1 MNTFKKITLTSAVAF
16 ALFAFNACGDDSG
29 STSASGE
36 NSALSSAVEDDESSS
51 SVNDD
56 SSSSVTP
63 GSSSSVIL
71 SDSEGSSSSSSV
83 KADGK
88 SSSSINKVGSSS
100 SSSVKGN
107 GVSSSSRMICSEEQE
122 GSTKKMLQ
130 TGIRYICTNGF
141 WVEISS
147 SSSATSSSSYY
158 DMSEQFNPDIEYG
171 SMTDLR
177 DGKVYKTV
185 RVEFGYDDIDSITI
199 FAENLNYGKLILGGT
214 VQSDSTKYCY
224 NDDPWY
230 CDNGFGGLYSW
241 SNAMKFPAACDSN
254 AVGTDA
260 CPEKFDYI
268 NDLLQHQGLCP
279 EGWHVLSISEW
290 DVLLKITGFIDGS
303 LFQREHGSKAVFG
316 GSNQYGVS
324 ILPGG
329 QWHPEGFVSMGK
341 FAEFWLPRQDS
352 EKGNVAFGTYFSQS
366 TYMRDSGSTKEQG
379 FSIRCVK
386 NYDRE

>member
-16 ALFAFNACGDDSG
+16 ALFAFNACGDDSN

-36 NSALSSAVEDDESSS
+36 NSALSSVVEDDESSS
-51 SVNDD
+51 SINDN
-56 SSSSVTP
+56 S
-63 GSSSSVIL
+63 SSSSVIP

-83 KADGK
+83 KVDEK

-107 GVSSSSRMICSEEQE
+107 GVSSSSQMICSVDKE
-122 GSTKKMLQ
+122 GSTKTMMQ

-171 SMTDLR
+171 SMTDPR

-185 RVEFGYDDIDSITI
+185 RVEYGYDDIDSITI

-241 SNAMKFPAACDSN
+241 SNAMNFPAACDSN

-268 NDLLQHQGLCP
+268 NDLLQHQGICP
-279 EGWHVLSISEW
+279 DGWHVMGTFAWNE
-290 DVLLKITGFIDGS
+290 LLHITHFPDGS
-303 LFQREHGSKAVFG
+303 LFRSTHGSKAVFG
-316 GSNQYGVS
+316 GSNEYGVS

-329 QWHPEGFVSMGK
+329 YWESNHKKYLLMGD
-341 FAEFWLPRQDS
+341 ASL
-352 EKGNVAFGTYFSQS
+352 YFCPQEYKYEDMTNLAYYVGIHSNS
-366 TYMRDSGSTKEQG
+366 FNRTTSLYKSSATP
-379 FSIRCVK
+379 IRCVQ

>member
-1 MNTFKKITLTSAVAF
+1 MNTIKKIGLVSVVAF
-16 ALFAFNACGDDSG
+16 AMCAFNACGDDSN
-29 STSASGE
+29 STSASAE
-36 NSALSSAVEDDESSS
+36 NSAQSSAVEDDDSSS
-51 SVNDD
+51 SINDD

-63 GSSSSVIL
+63 GSDL
-71 SDSEGSSSSSSV
+71 ESSSSSSV

-141 WVEISS
+141 WVEIQS

-171 SMTDLR
+171 SMTDPR

-241 SNAMKFPAACDSN
+241 SNAMNFPAACDSN

-303 LFQREHGSKAVFG
+303 LFQRTHGSKAVFG

-341 FAEFWLPRQDS
+341 FAAFWLPRQDS
-352 EKGNVAFGTYFSQS
+352 EKGNVAFRTYFSQS
-366 TYMRDSGSTKEQG
+366 TYMRAFESTKEQG

>member
-1 MNTFKKITLTSAVAF
+1 MNTIKKFGLVSVVAF
-16 ALFAFNACGDDSG
+16 AMCAFNACGDDSN
-29 STSASGE
+29 STSASAE
-36 NSALSSAVEDDESSS
+36 NSAQSSAVEDDDSSS
-51 SVNDD
+51 SINDD

-63 GSSSSVIL
+63 GS
-71 SDSEGSSSSSSV
+71 DPESSSSS
-83 KADGK
+83 KTKG
-88 SSSSINKVGSSS
+88 S
-100 SSSVKGN
+100 SSSVKGSEST
-107 GVSSSSRMICSEEQE
+107 GASSSSRITNSSSSTLILPCEAAEEGE
-122 GSTKKMLQ
+122 IMTILK
-130 TGIRYICTNGF
+130 TGIDYICTNGF
-141 WVEISS
+141 WVEIQS

-171 SMTDLR
+171 SMTDPR

-241 SNAMKFPAACDSN
+241 SNAMNFPAACDSN

-303 LFQREHGSKAVFG
+303 LFQRKHGSKAVFG

-341 FAEFWLPRQDS
+341 FAAFWLPRQDS

-366 TYMRDSGSTKEQG
+366 TYMRAFGFTKEQG
-379 FSIRCVK
+379 FSIRCVQ
-386 NYDRE
+386 NYDRK

>member
-1 MNTFKKITLTSAVAF
+1 MNTIKKIGLVSVAAF
-16 ALFAFNACGDDSG
+16 AMCAFNACGDDSN
-29 STSASGE
+29 STSAPGE
-36 NSALSSAVEDDESSS
+36 NGSLSSAVEDDESSS

-63 GSSSSVIL
+63 GSDL
-71 SDSEGSSSSSSV
+71 ESSSSSSV

-141 WVEISS
+141 WVEIQS

-171 SMTDLR
+171 SMTDPR

-241 SNAMKFPAACDSN
+241 SNAMNFPAACDSN

-303 LFQREHGSKAVFG
+303 LFQRTHGSKAVFG

-352 EKGNVAFGTYFSQS
+352 EKGNVAFRTYFSQS
-366 TYMRDSGSTKEQG
+366 TYMRAFGSTKEQG

>member
-1 MNTFKKITLTSAVAF
+1 MTFNTV
-16 ALFAFNACGDDSG
+16 C
-29 STSASGE
+29 
-36 NSALSSAVEDDESSS
+36 
-51 SVNDD
+51 
-56 SSSSVTP
+56 P
-63 GSSSSVIL
+63 GSSSSVIP

-88 SSSSINKVGSSS
+88 SSSSNHEINSSS
-100 SSSVKGN
+100 SSQ
-107 GVSSSSRMICSEEQE
+107 SEEINCKWFCTSECE
-122 GSTKKMLQ
+122 GSTRWRNTTTKE
-130 TGIRYICTNGF
+130 TCRNGE
-141 WVEISS
+141 WLNIDSLENLNK
-147 SSSATSSSSYY
+147 SSSSYY

-171 SMTDLR
+171 SMTDPR

-185 RVEFGYDDIDSITI
+185 RVEYGYDDIDSITI

-241 SNAMKFPAACDSN
+241 SNAMNFSAACDSN

-303 LFQREHGSKAVFG
+303 LFQRKHGSKAVFG

>member
-1 MNTFKKITLTSAVAF
+1 MNTIKRIGLVSAVAF
-16 ALFAFNACGDDSG
+16 ALFAFNACGDDSN

-36 NSALSSAVEDDESSS
+36 NSALSSVVEDDESSS
-51 SVNDD
+51 SINDN
-56 SSSSVTP
+56 S
-63 GSSSSVIL
+63 SSSSVIP

-83 KADGK
+83 KVDEK

-107 GVSSSSRMICSEEQE
+107 GVSSSSQMICSVDKE
-122 GSTKKMLQ
+122 GSTKTMMQ

-171 SMTDLR
+171 SMTDPR

-185 RVEFGYDDIDSITI
+185 RVKYGYRDIDSVTI
-199 FAENLNYGKLILGGT
+199 FAENLNYGEMILGGGT
-214 VQSDSTKYCY
+214 QGRGTKYCY

-241 SNAMKFPAACDSN
+241 SNAMNFPAACDSN
-254 AVGTDA
+254 ALGSA
-260 CPEKFDYI
+260 ICPEKFNYTYK
-268 NDLLQHQGLCP
+268 NEQFEGLSMFVHHQGICP
-279 EGWHVLSISEW
+279 DGWHVMNKDVW
-290 DVLLKITGFIDGS
+290 DILLERSGESFFASTY
-303 LFQREHGSKAVFG
+303 GSKAVFYR
-316 GSNQYGVS
+316 SNKYGVS

-329 QWHPEGFVSMGK
+329 YWNE
-341 FAEFWLPRQDS
+341 EFKSIGQTAIFWTP
-352 EKGNVAFGTYFSQS
+352 SQS
-366 TYMRDSGSTKEQG
+366 RDYPERANYIGIHSSSFNRNQALPKVQG
-379 FSIRCVK
+379 YSIRCVQ

>member
-1 MNTFKKITLTSAVAF
+1 MNIFKKITLTSAVAF
-16 ALFAFNACGDDSG
+16 ALFTFNACGDDSG
-29 STSASGE
+29 STSALGE
-36 NSALSSAVEDDESSS
+36 NGSLSSAVEDDDSSS
-51 SVNDD
+51 SINDD

-63 GSSSSVIL
+63 GS
-71 SDSEGSSSSSSV
+71 DPESSSSS
-83 KADGK
+83 KTKG
-88 SSSSINKVGSSS
+88 S
-100 SSSVKGN
+100 SSSVKGSEST
-107 GVSSSSRMICSEEQE
+107 GASSSSRITNSSSSTLILPCEAAEEGE
-122 GSTKKMLQ
+122 IMTILK
-130 TGIRYICTNGF
+130 TGIDYICTNGF

-171 SMTDLR
+171 SMTDPR

-185 RVEFGYDDIDSITI
+185 RVEYGYDDIDSITI

-241 SNAMKFPAACDSN
+241 SNAMNFSAACDSN

-260 CPEKFDYI
+260 CPEKF
-268 NDLLQHQGLCP
+268 NDSNGSLQHQGICP
-279 EGWHVLSISEW
+279 DGWHVMSTFAWNE
-290 DVLLKITGFIDGS
+290 LLHITHFPDGS
-303 LFQREHGSKAVFG
+303 LFRSTHGSKAVFG
-316 GSNQYGVS
+316 GSNDYGVS

-329 QWHPEGFVSMGK
+329 YWNEEFKSIGQTAIFWTPIQSRDYPERANYIAIHSSSFNRNQ
-341 FAEFWLPRQDS
+341 ALP
-352 EKGNVAFGTYFSQS
+352 KV
-366 TYMRDSGSTKEQG
+366 QG
-379 FSIRCVK
+379 YSIRCVQ